1 MSTPPSPPIY
11 YFIIHSFQSTIQTRL
26 SSYHLKF
33 VMVMPYSQATARKER
48 DSNLKI
54 IPSVFV
60 LEEVEN
66 LASSS
71 VQLLRAQRGKQRAKN
86 KKKTLLFA
94 LSD

>member
-1 MSTPPSPPIY
+1 
-11 YFIIHSFQSTIQTRL
+11 
-26 SSYHLKF
+26 
-33 VMVMPYSQATARKER
+33 MVMPYSQATARKER

-86 KKKTLLFA
+86 KKKNVAFRAERLTERLEEAMENLVKCA
-94 LSD
+94 IVNE